1 MCHFMA
7 DIYMTD
13 GLNAYIIKQK
23 KIKLMKMRN
32 QIKDFN
38 QNSDTFLCMELLKMC
53 VCVHWLLHK
62 SLCAPSEESS
72 VLNSSNKCTSIECDF
87 DVIIYIYFSI

>member
-13 GLNAYIIKQK
+13 GLNVYVIRQK
-23 KIKLMKMRN
+23 KIELMKMRN

-38 QNSDTFLCMELLKMC
+38 QNYDTFLCKELLEIC
-53 VCVHWLLHK
+53 ACVYIGYCIRVCVRLRK
-62 SLCAPSEESS
+62 NQVSLILPTNAHR
-72 VLNSSNKCTSIECDF
+72 SNAILM
-87 DVIIYIYFSI
+87 

>member
-13 GLNAYIIKQK
+13 GLNAYVIRQK

-32 QIKDFN
+32 QIKNFN

-53 VCVHWLLHK
+53 VCEYIGYCIRV
-62 SLCAPSEESS
+62 CARLRKNQVCLILPT
-72 VLNSSNKCTSIECDF
+72 NAHRSNAISM
-87 DVIIYIYFSI
+87 